1 MFYFDNLR
9 NYVPVNGLER
19 GNGNRSSQK
28 YSDGVRVGYKSQDK
42 IHQNLKAFNFQLSS
56 PSDRMNES
64 PQKNSLRLKDFVHRE
79 QLTPSRSKCQ
89 MLCYLK
95 MGDKKNHIIVP

>member
-19 GNGNRSSQK
+19 GAGNRSSQK
-28 YSDGVRVGYKSQDK
+28 YSNGVRVGYKSQDK

-56 PSDRMNES
+56 PSYRMNES
-64 PQKNSLRLKDFVHRE
+64 LQK
-79 QLTPSRSKCQ
+79 TPS
-89 MLCYLK
+89 
-95 MGDKKNHIIVP
+95 D

>member
-19 GNGNRSSQK
+19 GDGNRSSQK
-28 YSDGVRVGYKSQDK
+28 YSNVRVSYKSQDK

-56 PSDRMNES
+56 PSYRMNES
-64 PQKNSLRLKDFVHRE
+64 PQK
-79 QLTPSRSKCQ
+79 TPS
-89 MLCYLK
+89 
-95 MGDKKNHIIVP
+95 D

>member
-19 GNGNRSSQK
+19 GDGNRSSQK
-28 YSDGVRVGYKSQDK
+28 YSNGVRVGYKSQDK

-56 PSDRMNES
+56 PYYRMNES
-64 PQKNSLRLKDFVHRE
+64 PQITRSDWNILCIKSGWLY
-79 QLTPSRSKCQ
+79 PSYNGPQKEPYH
-89 MLCYLK
+89 M
-95 MGDKKNHIIVP
+95 